1 MARKSYKERDR
12 EAERR
17 SKRRVVINWI
27 IMLVS
32 GLLIIICY
40 YFH

>member
-1 MARKSYKERDR
+1 MSRRRYTEKDK

-17 SKRRVVINWI
+17 SKRRVMINWI
-27 IMLVS
+27 IMIVS

-40 YFH
+40 YFL

>member
-1 MARKSYKERDR
+1 MGRRSYKEREK
-12 EAERR
+12 EADRR
-17 SKRRVVINWI
+17 SKRRVAANWI

-40 YFH
+40 YFL

>member
-1 MARKSYKERDR
+1 MARRSYKEREK

-40 YFH
+40 YFL